1 MCGCDFPLGS
11 ICDYHRATIL
21 DLVLKVRQ
29 AEADDRRQQAR
40 ILRDQL
46 KEYGRLR
53 VAMVEQDLDEGGEE
67 FARTSTRRASGSVH
81 A

>member
-1 MCGCDFPLGS
+1 MCGCDIPIGS
-11 ICDYHRATIL
+11 ICNYHRTIIL
-21 DLVLKVRQ
+21 DLLLRIRQ
-29 AEADDRRQQAR
+29 AEAYDRRQQAR

-67 FARTSTRRASGSVH
+67 YARTSTRRAAGSVM